1 MTRGDEHER
10 GSPQQQTS
18 QETGEEILPSGGPG
32 LPLER
37 PSLDSAGPNDSEI
50 TISIFIRVRPGREE
64 DFEGYIQGFADSVS
78 RFPGYLGARLFR
90 PTRGDNRYRILLRF
104 DSEANLRRWNE
115 SEERQLWL
123 DRGEEFTEAPPWATN
138 ITGTAQASKLAIVR
152 TPLNQYVQ
160 ANVSSIGLLLLGTG
174 LALVFANSPL
184 SDRYQNFWN
193 SYLTIGV
200 EGFSITETLRH
211 WVNDCLMA
219 LFFFIVGL
227 EIKREVL
234 VGELRNPRQAAL
246 PIAAALG
253 GAVGPALVF
262 LALVAG
268 GGSGGTHGW
277 GIPIGTDTAFSIGLI
292 ALFGTRVRP
301 QLLVFLT
308 AFAIIDDI
316 VAVLVIAIFYT
327 DQLAW
332 GAMAAAGLLL
342 LVLILANRAGIYRW
356 PVYAVLG
363 VALWL
368 AVFESGIHGTLAGV
382 LVAMTVPSRAWIN
395 PSEFLARGRRI
406 LHDFEEASYSTLNML
421 SNERQQHA
429 TMSLARL
436 TEQVDAP
443 LTHFLHRLH
452 PTVSYG
458 VVPIFAFANAGIPIV
473 DGFGEA
479 MGNLV
484 TWGVMLGL
492 IVGKPLGITLFS
504 WLAVRSGL
512 AVMHPALEWR
522 HVFGVAWLGGVG
534 FTMSLFISELAFGA
548 DELADVS
555 RIGIL
560 IGSVVAGGVGFFILR
575 KVLPPPEQRSVV

>member
-1 MTRGDEHER
+1 ME
-10 GSPQQQTS
+10 
-18 QETGEEILPSGGPG
+18 
-32 LPLER
+32 
-37 PSLDSAGPNDSEI
+37 
-50 TISIFIRVRPGREE
+50 
-64 DFEGYIQGFADSVS
+64 
-78 RFPGYLGARLFR
+78 
-90 PTRGDNRYRILLRF
+90 
-104 DSEANLRRWNE
+104 
-115 SEERQLWL
+115 
-123 DRGEEFTEAPPWATN
+123 RGEEFTEAPPLAAN
-138 ITGTAQASKLAIVR
+138 ITGTSQASRLAIVR

-160 ANVSSIGLLLLGTG
+160 ANVSSIGLLLLGTF
-174 LALVFANSPL
+174 LALIFANSPL
-184 SDRYQNFWN
+184 SDRYSDFWN

-234 VGELRNPRQAAL
+234 VGELRYPRQAAL
-246 PIAAALG
+246 PIAAAVG
-253 GAVGPALVF
+253 GAVGPALVY
-262 LALVAG
+262 LTLVFG
-268 GGSGGTHGW
+268 GEGTHGW

-292 ALFGTRVRP
+292 ALLGTRVRP

-316 VAVLVIAIFYT
+316 IAVLVIAIFYT
-327 DQLAW
+327 DQLSW
-332 GAMAAAGLLL
+332 GAMAAAGVILLA
-342 LVLILANRAGIYRW
+342 LILANRAGIYRW

-363 VALWL
+363 VVLWL
-368 AVFESGIHGTLAGV
+368 AIFESGIHGTLAGV

-429 TMSLARL
+429 TQSLARL
-436 TEQVDAP
+436 TEQVEAP

-452 PTVSYG
+452 PIVSYG
-458 VVPIFAFANAGIPIV
+458 VVPVFAFANAGIPII
-473 DGFGEA
+473 DGFSEA
-479 MGNLV
+479 IRSPV
-484 TWGVMLGL
+484 AWGVILGL
-492 IVGKPLGITLFS
+492 IVGKPLGITLFT
-504 WLAVRSGL
+504 WLAVRTGI
-512 AVMHPALEWR
+512 AVLHPAIEWR

-548 DELADVS
+548 DELADVA

-560 IGSVVAGGVGFFILR
+560 IGSLIAGVGGYLILR
-575 KVLPPPEQRSVV
+575 KVLPSPQRQTV